1 MKTNL
6 NPFLKDNHLTELD
19 SLEQTSIQG
28 GDVDGLMRGEGPTW
42 DNFTTNVGYVAGF
55 VTGLFKSLF

>member
-1 MKTNL
+1 MKNSEL
-6 NPFLKDNHLTELD
+6 NNAQLTELTFD
-19 SLEQTSIQG
+19 ESTVISG

-55 VTGLFKSLF
+55 FVGLAKSIF